1 MIALI
6 NGTVEYIDENS
17 AVLDTGGVG
26 YRVYMSPAN
35 LARINAGQSVKI
47 HTFLRVAEGIMDL
60 YGFLTREELSMFKMI
75 ISVSGAGPKAG
86 LAVLSVMTP
95 AQVALAVVTDDYKSI
110 TKAQGVGPKLAQKIV
125 LELKDKLKNND
136 LLSGGA
142 AVDGS
147 AFAPVTSGGMSDAV
161 EALMVLGYSQS
172 EAMRA
177 VASAGEGLST
187 EEAIKKALLIL
198 AKK

>member
-17 AVLDTGGVG
+17 VVVDTGGVG

-136 LLSGGA
+136 LISGA
-142 AVDGS
+142 ASGDGL
-147 AFAPVTSGGMSDAV
+147 AFAAAPIGSNDAV

-177 VASAGEGLST
+177 VASAGDGLST